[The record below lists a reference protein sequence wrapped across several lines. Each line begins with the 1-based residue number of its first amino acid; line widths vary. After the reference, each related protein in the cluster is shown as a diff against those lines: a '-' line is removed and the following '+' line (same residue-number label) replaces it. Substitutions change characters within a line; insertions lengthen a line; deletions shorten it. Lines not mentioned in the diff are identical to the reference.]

1 MCTVERGRGGGGTG
15 RDLNVRGE
23 RKEEGGKR
31 NFFRVEKL
39 FEVFFSDISI
49 ILRFIKKTSAF
60 AASDL
65 LSTIFNSSTY
75 EPPRF
80 PTHIALVSQ

>member
-1 MCTVERGRGGGGTG
+1 MRGRVGERRRRGGGAG

-39 FEVFFSDISI
+39 FEVFFPD
-49 ILRFIKKTSAF
+49 TC
-60 AASDL
+60 
-65 LSTIFNSSTY
+65 
-75 EPPRF
+75 
-80 PTHIALVSQ
+80 